1 MKTYRNAWMGLVAG
15 GVLAFA
21 LTGFAGSGN
30 TQRPAKRSTGL
41 VEVVEQSAG
50 QFSDPAVAEAA
61 GYGLVNGC
69 VSGPQEGAM
78 GLHFVKGELVGDGQ
92 LDSDAARGV
101 DLRTTQQAPGARRSG
116 VPGPRRGLAREER
129 GATGADGAPDELRQQ
144 PESLWPAR
152 VLRAA
157 RLAVEAKSE
166 RHVCGLESQGVVRGV
181 RAGRFSGSLGGG
193 AQSRSRVAITV

>member
-21 LTGFAGSGN
+21 LTGFAGSGD

-61 GYGLVNGC
+61 GYRPVNGC

-78 GLHFVKGELVGDGQ
+78 GLHFVKGELFGDGQ
-92 LDSDAARGV
+92 LDP
-101 DLRTTQQAPGARRSG
+101 T
-116 VPGPRRGLAREER
+116 
-129 GATGADGAPDELRQQ
+129 Q
-144 PESLWPAR
+144 PEALIYEQRNGTWSS
-152 VLRAA
+152 
-157 RLAVEAKSE
+157 SE
-166 RHVCGLESQGVVRGV
+166 WSTWSSP
-181 RAGRFSGSLGGG
+181 RAGT
-193 AQSRSRVAITV
+193 SRTRGRRC